1 MWKLNSAVFYI
12 TAALTISTPSIANEN
27 EIFPGEYDRQVV
39 YLIAQ
44 SRHPLESESKS
55 VKQFFEGYIFKNN
68 NLLAREMMTECEN
81 YAVSSYNFM
90 ILLEAINDREKYLSN
105 TINEIA
111 AEKRKEYET
120 QNEKEFTTS
129 RTAIGT
135 YTNTI
140 SVSGRSV
147 DQSPTLGNEKL
158 RQLEDEVTLLTSE
171 RRKEIEDIKTR
182 KKFYINQKAA
192 FTDSNEMC
200 IKSIIKNLVNPTS
213 SFEQEDLINSGNAPT
228 KAISEELETLSELFQ
243 QELLTEEEFNAAKRR
258 LLGL

>member
-1 MWKLNSAVFYI
+1 MWKFNSAALYI

-27 EIFPGEYDRQVV
+27 KIFPGEYDRQVI
-39 YLIAQ
+39 YLTAQ
-44 SRHPLESESKS
+44 SRHPQESESKS
-55 VKQFFEGYIFKNN
+55 VNQFFEGYIFKNN
-68 NLLAREMMTECEN
+68 NLLAREMASECEN

-105 TINEIA
+105 TINQIA

-147 DQSPTLGNEKL
+147 NQSPTLGNDELK
-158 RQLEDEVTLLTSE
+158 QLEDEVTLLTFE
-171 RRKEIEDIKTR
+171 LRKEIEDIKTR

-192 FTDSNEMC
+192 FTNSNETC
-200 IKSIIKNLVNPTS
+200 IKSIVKNLVNPTS
-213 SFEQEDLINSGNAPT
+213 SFEQEDVINSGNAST
-228 KAISEELETLSELFQ
+228 KAISEELETLSELFK
-243 QELLTEEEFNAAKRR
+243 QELLNEEEFNAAKRR